1 MLKKYHLAINVAF
14 WTIIAAVTFVFTLPQ
29 LLPDFN
35 LLNHLSTA
43 PAKSIVE
50 KVPKKVPDYIVQTQ
64 YKEIEKKIDWY
75 YFTATGYSSGD
86 AVQGT
91 GQKTATGKDV
101 FKGIIAVDP
110 KIIPYGTK
118 LEIKNI
124 GYFVAEDSGSK
135 IKGNRVDIYF
145 ESKTEA
151 QEFGTQG
158 VWVRFVDNN
167 PVEIAQVTNNSMQT
181 TK

>member
-1 MLKKYHLAINVAF
+1 MLKKYHLAINVTF
-14 WTIIAAVTFVFTLPQ
+14 WTLIAAVAVFFTLSQ
-29 LLPDFN
+29 FLPDFN
-35 LLNHLSTA
+35 LFKHLSTA
-43 PAKSIVE
+43 PEKTIVE
-50 KVPKKVPDYIVQTQ
+50 KVPAKVPDYIVQTQ

-75 YFTATGYSSGD
+75 YFTATGYSSND
-86 AVQGT
+86 AIQGT
-91 GQKTATGKDV
+91 GQKTATGKNI

-135 IKGNRVDIYF
+135 IIGNRIDIYF

-151 QEFGTQG
+151 QEFGKQG
-158 VWVRFVDNN
+158 VWVRFVGNN
-167 PVEIAQVTNNSMQT
+167 PVEIAQITNNNMQFI
-181 TK
+181 K